1 MKRIIFPCNIILDAI
16 KCLDY
21 ILLDEEDRDRF
32 LRLALCCSAVI
43 CCRCTPIQKAAV
55 TRLVKANV
63 NGVVLAIGDGANDVA
78 MLQINKYWDKYG
90 EIFSDMQSDQKEAD
104 VGIGIAGQE
113 GMQASLASD
122 YTITQS
128 IFTYFNGY
136 SVQTIAYE
144 WTVLL
149 YNMFFTSFPALVMGA
164 IDRPA
169 PINSLIKYPQIY
181 HYYQNSLSNM
191 GQFRWCICG
200 VVQAMIIFWV
210 NYFNWGEGAPMHF
223 GQDSSLWVFGIFVYW
238 CLYISLFSTAIGGIL
253 FMVPLQSIFF
263 VIILVVVA
271 ALVPDVAFKVLS
283 ESLAVRQSF
292 VSAGQFH
299 ACTEKFR
306 RMLRADMQDAMLWQ
320 EGFRGP
326 NFNILYQPIF
336 KMCDIVGL
344 KTYGELENGFAFAQD
359 DGLAVMQMDL
369 LQRYSDDV
377 DNTMSTALLESPKAS
392 KQNRISEI
400 RTSKVPVK
408 RELFAEAYSVV
419 EGTKK
424 VKALERSVDD
434 KTVEST
440 SMKSPSNL

>member
-1 MKRIIFPCNIILDAI
+1 HHNSSETIRRILSSLQCLDYILLDEEDRDRFLRLALCCSAVI
-16 KCLDY
+16 CCRCTPIQKCLDY

-78 MLQINKYWDKYG
+78 ML
-90 EIFSDMQSDQKEAD
+90 
-104 VGIGIAGQE
+104 
-113 GMQASLASD
+113 
-122 YTITQS
+122 QS

-238 CLYISLFSTAIGGIL
+238 CLVFVANLKALLETSSITIISVTIAIISVSFLLISMLFDTFISHYISLFSTAIGGIL

-271 ALVPDVAFKVLS
+271 ALVPDVAFK
-283 ESLAVRQSF
+283 
-292 VSAGQFH
+292 
-299 ACTEKFR
+299 
-306 RMLRADMQDAMLWQ
+306 
-320 EGFRGP
+320 
-326 NFNILYQPIF
+326 
-336 KMCDIVGL
+336 
-344 KTYGELENGFAFAQD
+344 
-359 DGLAVMQMDL
+359 
-369 LQRYSDDV
+369 
-377 DNTMSTALLESPKAS
+377 
-392 KQNRISEI
+392 
-400 RTSKVPVK
+400 
-408 RELFAEAYSVV
+408 
-419 EGTKK
+419 
-424 VKALERSVDD
+424 
-434 KTVEST
+434 
-440 SMKSPSNL
+440 